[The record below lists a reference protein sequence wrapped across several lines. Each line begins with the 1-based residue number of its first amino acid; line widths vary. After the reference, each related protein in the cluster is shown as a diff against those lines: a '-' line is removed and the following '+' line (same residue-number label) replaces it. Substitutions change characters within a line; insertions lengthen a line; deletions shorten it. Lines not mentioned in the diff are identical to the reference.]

1 MPIYILLVDDSEVIR
16 TATRHYLE
24 SLPGFEG
31 CGEAIDGLDALE
43 KAHSLQPDLII
54 MDLAMPRLNGLQTAR
69 RLRAQRNEVPIVL
82 FTWYADAVQPEDAS
96 AAGITAVLSKTNP
109 AALQSYIN
117 AFGAAA

>member
-1 MPIYILLVDDSEVIR
+1 VPIYILLVDDSEVIR

-24 SLPGFEG
+24 SLPGFEV

-43 KAHSLQPDLII
+43 KIQSLRPDLII

-69 RLRAQRNEVPIVL
+69 RLRAQRLEVPIIL
-82 FTWYADAVQPEDAS
+82 FTWYADAVHPEDAS

-109 AALQSYIN
+109 AALQSYITN
-117 AFGAAA
+117 FSAAA

>member
-1 MPIYILLVDDSEVIR
+1 MPINILLVDDSEVIR

-24 SLPGFEG
+24 SQPGFAV

-43 KAHSLQPDLII
+43 KAYSLHPDLII
-54 MDLAMPRLNGLQTAR
+54 MDLAMPRLNGLQAAR
-69 RLRAQRNEVPIVL
+69 QLRAQMHHVPIIL
-82 FTWYADAVQPEDAS
+82 FTWYADAVHPEDAA

-109 AALQSYIN
+109 AALQSYIS